1 MTYNPLVSAII
12 PTFNRRTMLLEAID
26 SVLHQTYSPIELI
39 IVDDGSDDGTYEACA
54 GRNDLTYVKINR
66 GKQQTENSRLPKSF
80 GANGVSAARNT
91 GIRHCADRAAPQHQ
105 ALGRRSAERHARAEF
120 IALLDSDDLWRPAKI
135 EKQIRYFEKN
145 PEAMIC
151 QTEEIWIRKG
161 RRVNAKNI
169 HKKYSGEIFNRCLPR
184 CIVSPSAVMFK
195 KALLEKVGMF
205 DETFPVCEDYEL
217 WLRVASKFPV
227 ALLPNPLTIKRGAHS
242 GDAHSDQLSGQHSLD
257 YYRIRALVKLLGQ
270 GQLSDT
276 QKNAAASEL
285 KKKRNIFLLGC
296 RKRGN
301 ERSYLEIQT
310 LTAPFIN
317 CQVVTPA

>member
-1 MTYNPLVSAII
+1 MTYNPLVSTVI

-39 IVDDGSDDGTYEACA
+39 IVDDGSDDGAAEACSE
-54 GRNDLTYVKINR
+54 RKDLTYVKMNR
-66 GKQQTENSRLPKSF
+66 GEPQTENFRLPKSF

-91 GIRHCADRAAPQHQ
+91 GIRC
-105 ALGRRSAERHARAEF
+105 ARAEF
-120 IALLDSDDLWRPAKI
+120 IALLDSDDLWQPTKI
-135 EKQIRYFEKN
+135 EEQVRYFEKN

-161 RRVNAKNI
+161 RRVNPRNI
-169 HKKYSGEIFNRCLPR
+169 HRKYSGDIFNHCLPR
-184 CIVSPSAVMFK
+184 CVVSPSAVMFK
-195 KALLEKVGMF
+195 KALLEKIGMF

-217 WLRVASKFPV
+217 WLRVASQFPV
-227 ALLPNPLTIKRGAHS
+227 GLLPDPLTIKRGGHA
-242 GDAHSDQLSGQHSLD
+242 DQLSGQHSLD

-270 GQLSDT
+270 GRLSDT

-285 KKKRNIFLLGC
+285 KKKRDVFLLGC

-301 ERSYLEIQT
+301 ERSYLEIEA
-310 LTAPFIN
+310 LTEKFIR
-317 CQVVTPA
+317 AAEYA